1 MKIVWN
7 EGDPFDFY
15 GMFPHHE
22 ENAMFEELRR
32 RLLEDMRKPSQAGG
46 IGRLK
51 SWIASEYP
59 DGVHRCDVPRVIS
72 RAMWQGVD
80 LREAE
85 KAFEDAYAGHCDWR
99 TWWRQIERRG
109 GIRR

>member
-7 EGDPFDFY
+7 GGDPFDFY
-15 GMFPHHE
+15 GMFPRHE

-46 IGRLK
+46 IGKLK

-72 RAMWQGVD
+72 RAMWQSVD